1 MYIDLRKRPRGK
13 EHLKVK
19 TRYITTATK
28 KNRYIMEEVSRAGLS
43 ILPRPAWC
51 LVFVSFAL
59 HSVMECICVNSL
71 ILISCRSLFSQ
82 SPCFC
87 LSSLTY
93 KSLSGVIK

>member
-19 TRYITTATK
+19 TRYITTATTK

-51 LVFVSFAL
+51 LGFVSAL
-59 HSVMECICVNSL
+59 LCI
-71 ILISCRSLFSQ
+71 Q
-82 SPCFC
+82 
-87 LSSLTY
+87 
-93 KSLSGVIK
+93 